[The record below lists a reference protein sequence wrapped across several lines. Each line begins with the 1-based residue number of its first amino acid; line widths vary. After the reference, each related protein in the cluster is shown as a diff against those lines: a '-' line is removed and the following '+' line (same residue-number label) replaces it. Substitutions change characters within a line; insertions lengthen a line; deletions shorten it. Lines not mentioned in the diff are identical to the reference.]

1 MLWYVN
7 YTSLK
12 LLLKNSTKGGASQVG
27 HSSTT
32 GGAGSIP
39 GGGMNTPHGVQLGQS
54 IKKNSTKDAVNP
66 SPRFFKSSHIT

>member
-1 MLWYVN
+1 M
-7 YTSLK
+7 
-12 LLLKNSTKGGASQVG
+12 G

-39 GGGMNTPHGVQLGQS
+39 GEGMNTPHGVQLGQS

-66 SPRFFKSSHIT
+66 SPSFFKSSHIT